1 MESISYKLQVFEG
14 PLDLL
19 LHLIEKNK
27 VDIYDIPIAEITDQY
42 LEYMRAMDLE
52 DMDISSEFLVMAAEL
67 LLIKSKMLL
76 PIEKDDDGEEEDPR
90 AGLVERLI
98 EYKMFKYLAQGLSR
112 REAVGKKRFF
122 REMSIPDDLEYV
134 PEPVDLQKLLDGVDL
149 AVLQRI
155 FGEVMQRSRERMDP
169 VRASFGRIEDETVN
183 YAAKTT
189 EIRQYIK
196 KEKKNIS
203 FRKMLEKS
211 SSMDEIIVS
220 FLVILELMR
229 DGTVQ
234 IRQDTLFDDIYI
246 EAMNE

>member
-27 VDIYDIPIAEITDQY
+27 VDIYDIPISEITDQY

-76 PIEKDDDGEEEDPR
+76 PAETNEEGEEEDPR

-112 REAVGKKRFF
+112 QEARAKKRCY
-122 REMSIPDDLEYV
+122 REMSIPEDLEYT
-134 PEPVDLQKLLDGVDL
+134 PEPVDLEKLLDGVDL
-149 AVLQRI
+149 SMLQRV
-155 FGEVMQRSRERMDP
+155 FAEVMQRSRERIDP
-169 VRASFGRIEDETVN
+169 VKASFGRIEEEPVN

-203 FRKMLEKS
+203 FRKMLENS
-211 SSMDEIIVS
+211 SSMDEVIVS

-246 EAMNE
+246 EALE